1 MKTAIVIGATGLIGN
16 HLVHKLLSDD
26 RYEQVKTF
34 VRRTSGIQNSK
45 LEEHIVDFDRI
56 EKWKNEITG
65 NELFSALGTTIK
77 QAGSKESQYMIDYT
91 YQFQAAKAAAEN
103 GVRNYLLVSSY
114 GTNSKS
120 KNFYLKIKGELEDAV
135 GTLPFKKIVI
145 FQPSLLLGERKEKRT
160 GETIA
165 AFFSVPL
172 TKIIPA
178 LKKYRPIRA
187 ETVAQAMINSANEPR
202 DDKLTGY
209 TLDEIF
215 NQVSER

>member
-16 HLVHKLLSDD
+16 HLVHKLLRDS
-26 RYEQVKTF
+26 RYKQVKIF
-34 VRRTSGIQNSK
+34 VRRSSMMQNPK
-45 LEEHIVDFDRI
+45 LEERVVDFNQI
-56 EKWKNEITG
+56 EKWENEITG
-65 NELFSALGTTIK
+65 DELFSALGTTIK
-77 QAGSKESQYMIDYT
+77 QAGSKEAQYKIDYS
-91 YQFQAAKAAAEN
+91 YQYEVAKAAAET
-103 GVRNYLLVSSY
+103 GVRKFLLVSSY
-114 GTNSKS
+114 GADSKS
-120 KNFYLKIKGELEDAV
+120 KNFYLRIKGELEDAV

-145 FQPSLLLGERKEKRT
+145 FQPSLLLGERKEKRA

-178 LKKYRPIRA
+178 LKKYRPIKA